1 MRIKSADNIAG
12 RPATLVRGF
21 FRNYDGDFH
30 LASVQRFFG
39 VGPATAR
46 KIVKSLVVAGFAE
59 PGAAGRVGYWKTTNR
74 GRQLAL
80 ATAAKP
86 ISRAAAEKKLSEF
99 LERVMAVCDDPRF
112 LYKVTRVAVFGS
124 YLGDSKDLG
133 DIDLAVGLTHKETD
147 LHKQRELNSQHC
159 REAQARG
166 RRFGTKLE
174 MLYWPQTEVRRFLKA
189 RSWCLSFHY
198 LEELS
203 GLGCEYKVIYE
214 DE

>member
-1 MRIKSADNIAG
+1 
-12 RPATLVRGF
+12 V
-21 FRNYDGDFH
+21 
-30 LASVQRFFG
+30 
-39 VGPATAR
+39 VGH
-46 KIVKSLVVAGFAE
+46 
-59 PGAAGRVGYWKTTNR
+59 WKTTNR

-99 LERVMAVCDDPRF
+99 LERVKVVRDDPRF

-124 YLGDSKDLG
+124 YLGGGEDLG
-133 DIDLAVGLTHKETD
+133 DIDLAVGLAHKETD
-147 LHKQRELNSQHC
+147 RDKQRELNSRHC
-159 REAQARG
+159 WEAQARG

-189 RSWCLSFHY
+189 RSGRFSFHY